1 MTRAAFKRN
10 PAPDRRQ
17 PNSGN
22 GGPEAPAQTSGRQCT
37 ERNYAEI
44 TDRYAAV
51 TSLLATR
58 ASLLTSLLATR
69 APLHPG
75 GLGLSI

>member
-1 MTRAAFKRN
+1 MPRLLTGT
-10 PAPDRRQ
+10 PLL
-17 PNSGN
+17 
-22 GGPEAPAQTSGRQCT
+22 
-37 ERNYAEI
+37 
-44 TDRYAAV
+44 

-75 GLGLSI
+75 RLGLSI